1 MNNIHYCANIHR
13 FHEFLHKKSTPNL
26 VFGAG
31 FMCFVQFYA
40 LFFSKAAKENAA
52 NAIILTITIAAP
64 DGSSNA

>member
-1 MNNIHYCANIHR
+1 MVRIFTVFMNFCIKNRPRIWCS
-13 FHEFLHKKSTPNL
+13 EP
-26 VFGAG
+26 V
-31 FMCFVQFYA
+31 FMCFAQFYA

>member
-1 MNNIHYCANIHR
+1 MNFCIKNRPRIWCS
-13 FHEFLHKKSTPNL
+13 EP
-26 VFGAG
+26 V

>member
-31 FMCFVQFYA
+31 FYVLCTVLCP
-40 LFFSKAAKENAA
+40 LF
-52 NAIILTITIAAP
+52 
-64 DGSSNA
+64 